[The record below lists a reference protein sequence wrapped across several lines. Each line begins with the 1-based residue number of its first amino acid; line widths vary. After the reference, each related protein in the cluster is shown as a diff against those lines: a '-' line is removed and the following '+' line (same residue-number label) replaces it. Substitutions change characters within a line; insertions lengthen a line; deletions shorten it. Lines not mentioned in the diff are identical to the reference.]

1 VRFSLSNLRVFA
13 VVADLGS
20 ITLAA
25 ERLGRTPSTVS
36 MALKQLEEE
45 LGTKLFASERKNR
58 LSPAGQFVRE
68 HAADLV
74 SHYERAVR
82 SMQAYVRNQTGRV
95 DVACV
100 RTVATEFLP
109 EVILNFRRK
118 HPGVDINML
127 DADSQTIISAV
138 ETGKV
143 GLGIGSLR
151 HPRPDLRF
159 EPLFDDALGI
169 VCRHDDPLASLTLS
183 PSWQAL
189 DGRLVIGNG
198 ITDLVGIEEFIKP
211 VSVTAYGVLT
221 LLALVKAG
229 IGVTVLPRLSV
240 PANEKEVAFVPID
253 HQSARRGVGLITR
266 TPGRP
271 SPAAAAFIAEL
282 HRVVTARAAMLDLHL
297 QFGEAS

>member
-1 VRFSLSNLRVFA
+1 MRFSLSTLRVFA
-13 VVADLGS
+13 AVADLGS

-25 ERLGRTPSTVS
+25 ERLGRTPSTIS
-36 MALKQLEEE
+36 MALKQLEDE
-45 LGTKLFASERKNR
+45 LGAKLFVSERKNR
-58 LSPAGQFVRE
+58 LSPAGRFVRE

-100 RTVATEFLP
+100 PTVATAILP

-127 DADSQTIISAV
+127 DADSPTIISAV

-143 GLGIGSLR
+143 AMGIGSLS
-151 HPRPDLRF
+151 HPRPDLGF

-169 VCRHDDPLASLTLS
+169 VCRHDDPLAANARAAT
-183 PSWQAL
+183 WQDL
-189 DGRLVIGNG
+189 QDRLVIGNG
-198 ITDLVGIEEFIKP
+198 ITDLIRIEQYIDP
-211 VSVTAYGVLT
+211 VSFTAYGVLT

-229 IGVTVLPRLSV
+229 VGVTILPRLSL
-240 PANEKEVAFVPID
+240 PANETEVVFVPID
-253 HQSARRGVGLITR
+253 HPSARRAVGLITR
-266 TPGRP
+266 TPGRL
-271 SPAAAAFIAEL
+271 SPAADAFLAEL
-282 HRVVTARAAMLDLHL
+282 HRVIAARAATLDLHL
-297 QFGEAS
+297 QLGKAG